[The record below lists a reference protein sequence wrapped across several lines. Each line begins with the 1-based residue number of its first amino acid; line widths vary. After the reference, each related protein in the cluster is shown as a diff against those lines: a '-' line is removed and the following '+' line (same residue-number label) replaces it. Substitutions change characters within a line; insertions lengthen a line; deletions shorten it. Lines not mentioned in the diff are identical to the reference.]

1 MSHPDAALEAA
12 ARPWLDLEHGPRDE
26 ALAVA
31 LRAWLAWFDA
41 GVTDGLRRAGLEDI
55 SDEEIRDL
63 AQMLRSHRVRRVSR
77 DAEVLH
83 AEHHPGTFVP
93 SLDSCPEHER
103 ADYEAR
109 VSTQEHQR

>member
-12 ARPWLDLEHGPRDE
+12 ARQWLAIEHAPHE

-83 AEHHPGTFVP
+83 AEHHRGTFVP
-93 SLDSCPEHER
+93 SLDSCPEHDR
-103 ADYEAR
+103 ADYEER
-109 VSTQEHQR
+109 VREMSKL